1 MPAAP
6 IISTNTFRVAG
17 KSFNLPSAYNG
28 QKVLISLYSPRGSLL
43 KRAMYTKRV
52 VNIERDLALSPGVY
66 VVRIDKRGT
75 GDF

>member
-1 MPAAP
+1 
-6 IISTNTFRVAG
+6 
-17 KSFNLPSAYNG
+17 
-28 QKVLISLYSPRGSLL
+28 
-43 KRAMYTKRV
+43 MYTKRV